1 MEKFG
6 IGYDVV
12 VFLDV
17 DKEEVIRRLTKRGRA
32 DDKPDIISD
41 RIALYKK
48 ETGPAIDY
56 FKRQPGF
63 VSIKAQ
69 GKEPGDIAKDI
80 IKEIQNEL

>member
-1 MEKFG
+1 MKKISIFFIFSTFFLVG
-6 IGYDVV
+6 I
-12 VFLDV
+12 FILF
-17 DKEEVIRRLTKRGRA
+17 

-56 FKRQPGF
+56 FKTKPGF
-63 VSIKAQ
+63 ISIKAQ

-80 IKEIQNEL
+80 IKEIQNEI